1 MTVHTIISGFTDE
14 VSDDLML
21 QIKALKELGWGHIDL
36 RTVNGKNVS
45 SLSDDEFDR
54 IYEQLTEND
63 IEIACFGS
71 SIANWGRSAQDSFEL
86 DLTEMKQSVRHMKKA
101 GVQFIRIM
109 SYKVDKPI
117 ELGSDLESVIIKNI
131 KQIAQM
137 AEDHGIIC
145 LHENCETWG
154 GQSCHHSLRLLEKV
168 NSPALKLV
176 FDTGNPFSMKY
187 IYGPEPYSYQDSYR
201 FFQEVLPHIAYLH
214 IKDGRMEDGVV
225 RYTFPGE
232 GSGRVKEILGYI
244 SDHDLTMPISIEPH
258 VAVVYHDPSI
268 KAPFQERWKNFIDYG
283 NQLVALAEEA
293 GITFSR
299 TKSY

>member
-14 VSDDLML
+14 VSDDLTL

-45 SLSDDEFDR
+45 SLSDNEFDR
-54 IYEQLTEND
+54 VYDQLSENN

-71 SIANWGRSAQDSFEL
+71 SVANWSRSALDAFEL
-86 DLTEMKQSVRHMKKA
+86 DLREMKQSARHMKKA
-101 GVQFIRIM
+101 GVRFIRIM
-109 SYKVDKPI
+109 SYKVEHPI
-117 ELGSDLESVIIKNI
+117 ELGSDLETVIIENI
-131 KQIAQM
+131 KQIVEV
-137 AEDHGIIC
+137 AEDHGLIC

-168 NSPALKLV
+168 DSPALKLV
-176 FDTGNPFSMKY
+176 FDTGNPVSMKY

-201 FFQEVLPHIAYLH
+201 FFKEVREHIAYLH
-214 IKDGRMEDGVV
+214 IKDARLENGMAQ
-225 RYTFPGE
+225 YTFPGE
-232 GSGRVKEILGYI
+232 GDGKVKEILRVIGENDMAI
-244 SDHDLTMPISIEPH
+244 PISIEPH

-268 KAPFQERWKNFIDYG
+268 KASFEERWNNFINYG

-293 GITFSR
+293 GITFS
-299 TKSY
+299 TAKSK